1 MGSSNATS
9 KKSTRKVSAAQKAER
24 LRAAQEREDR
34 AREKREADQRFKK
47 IFTVVICVILVL
59 ALCIPT
65 MALTV
70 LGQG

>member
-1 MGSSNATS
+1 MGSSNAPKNTS
-9 KKSTRKVSAAQKAER
+9 KKVTAAQKAQR
-24 LRAAQEREDR
+24 LQEAQEREER
-34 AREKREADQRFKK
+34 ARAKREADNRFKK
-47 IFTVVICVILVL
+47 IFTVVVCVILVL